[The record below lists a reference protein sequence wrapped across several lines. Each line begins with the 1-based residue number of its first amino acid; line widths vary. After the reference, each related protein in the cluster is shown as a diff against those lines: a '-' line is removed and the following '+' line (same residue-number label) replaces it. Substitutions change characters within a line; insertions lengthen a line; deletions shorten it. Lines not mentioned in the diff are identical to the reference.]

1 MYTITVTDA
10 EKFLTISYMPVN
22 TLVYPTTGTVNGAVS
37 SSTAVTLAAANE
49 KIKVGQLV
57 TGSGISGS
65 VTVAAVSG
73 TSVTLSSVQSISD
86 TTVLTFGRFANT
98 DVNYANQTA
107 QINSLAAT
115 KKAGIERAEV
125 TAGGSGYSSA
135 PTVTILS
142 LIHI

>member
-1 MYTITVTDA
+1 M
-10 EKFLTISYMPVN
+10 
-22 TLVYPTTGTVNGAVS
+22 
-37 SSTAVTLAAANE
+37 
-49 KIKVGQLV
+49 V

-115 KKAGIERAEV
+115 KAAGIERAEV

-135 PTVTILS
+135 PTVTITGDGTGATATATVAGGAVTAINITDKGTNYTVAQL
-142 LIHI
+142 L